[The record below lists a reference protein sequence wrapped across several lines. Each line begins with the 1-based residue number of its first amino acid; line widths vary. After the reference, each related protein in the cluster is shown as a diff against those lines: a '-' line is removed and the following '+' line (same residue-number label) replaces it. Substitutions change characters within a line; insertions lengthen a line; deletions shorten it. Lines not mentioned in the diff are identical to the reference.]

1 MPGVILRYQSS
12 ALSGWGAGMGQAI
25 SEYQIRAFRDDG
37 DLSLVMLTPALG
49 DDDARSQALLL
60 VVPRTPTVEIW
71 QGGLLVDTLC
81 IRASSIVSSIVGTS
95 RRIG

>member
-1 MPGVILRYQSS
+1 
-12 ALSGWGAGMGQAI
+12 MGQAI

-60 VVPRTPTVEIW
+60 VAPRTPTVEIW

-81 IRASSIVSSIVGTS
+81 MRASSIVSPIVSTS
-95 RRIG
+95 RRIS